1 MSSRVSDR
9 LLELRRRR
17 FVGRAAERSLF
28 ESVLASPQLRWQVL
42 YIFGPGGVGKTT
54 LLREFAYMCD
64 RAETPAVYL
73 DARNIEP
80 LPEAFSSTLQSA
92 TGVTTQDS
100 LFDKISAS
108 DGHYV
113 IFIDTYETLAKLED
127 WLWEMFLPQ
136 LPENALVVLA
146 GRTPPSKSWRND
158 PGWQALTCTIE
169 LGNLS
174 PEESR
179 TYLTKRQIPAEQHK
193 PVLLFTHG
201 HPLALSLV
209 ADVFAQHGDIHF
221 QPEAVPDVVKTLLEQ
236 FLQEVPSPLH
246 RTALEVCALV
256 QLTTEPVLAET
267 LAIPDAC
274 ELFNWL
280 RGLGFIE
287 SGPQGIFPHDLARE
301 VLAADLRWRNLKK
314 YTELYCR
321 IRIYRC
327 NRIMQSQGAELER
340 ALLEY
345 LFDSARV
352 RSYFA
357 QANSQQLG
365 K

>member
-1 MSSRVSDR
+1 M
-9 LLELRRRR
+9 
-17 FVGRAAERSLF
+17 
-28 ESVLASPQLRWQVL
+28 
-42 YIFGPGGVGKTT
+42 
-54 LLREFAYMCD
+54 
-64 RAETPAVYL
+64 
-73 DARNIEP
+73 
-80 LPEAFSSTLQSA
+80 
-92 TGVTTQDS
+92 
-100 LFDKISAS
+100 
-108 DGHYV
+108 
-113 IFIDTYETLAKLED
+113 
-127 WLWEMFLPQ
+127 
-136 LPENALVVLA
+136 
-146 GRTPPSKSWRND
+146 
-158 PGWQALTCTIE
+158 
-169 LGNLS
+169 
-174 PEESR
+174 
-179 TYLTKRQIPAEQHK
+179 
-193 PVLLFTHG
+193 
-201 HPLALSLV
+201 
-209 ADVFAQHGDIHF
+209 
-221 QPEAVPDVVKTLLEQ
+221 
-236 FLQEVPSPLH
+236 
-246 RTALEVCALV
+246 
-256 QLTTEPVLAET
+256 QLTTEPLLAET